1 MRSLGGLL
9 AVACLA
15 LLPAAAGCGDDDDD
29 QDRDRIVG
37 KGYTYALPDGWR
49 DISEETPDLPALEVA
64 GIRPDTAVVGEPEEG
79 FATNVNVI
87 REGGLPP
94 GISTSQYAEISIAV
108 LRDPAASGFP
118 PEFVEAIERIQ
129 PRRISAP
136 RDTELGGE
144 PAVAWDYDSTQEG
157 RELRIRQVAS
167 VVDDAGYTV
176 TLTSLPEQE
185 EEGVDVFDGLID
197 SWRWTGAQS

>member
-1 MRSLGGLL
+1 MRTLRGFL
-9 AVACLA
+9 AVACVALA
-15 LLPAAAGCGDDDDD
+15 ATAGGCGDDDDED
-29 QDRDRIVG
+29 QARVTG
-37 KGYTYALPDGWR
+37 KGYSYAVPDGWR
-49 DISEETPDLPALEVA
+49 DISEEAPDVPGVEVA
-64 GIRPDTAVVGEPEEG
+64 GITPDTAVIGEREDG

-94 GISTSQYAEISIAV
+94 GVSSSQYADITIAV

-129 PRRISAP
+129 PREISEP

-144 PAVAWDYDSTQEG
+144 PAVAWDYTSTQQGED
-157 RELRIRQVAS
+157 LRIRQVAS

-176 TLTSLPEQE
+176 TLTSRPDQE
-185 EEGVDVFDGLID
+185 EEGVEVFDELVD